1 MYIRLFPNRTYV
13 QDHIL
18 PVSVLG
24 NNTFTIPLIADQI
37 DINSIRTD
45 VDLHIST
52 HSLSTIYKG
61 DNMYTGDIV
70 SITDDIAI
78 IDMGDKRITI
88 RGYDNVIDNKSIQG
102 MMYDG
107 YVVPDTINMSYV
119 TTGIES
125 SIIHSLDMNTKVL
138 ETDILISNDTMN
150 DLDNVSIDIVTSDSN
165 DMQLR
170 TYSANASMSES
181 SIGTIYSIDD
191 RYTLLQGYTTTVD
204 IIDTTVDV
212 QPMYIVDAP
221 NGKANAV
228 YTIRWKSPID
238 IPAGS
243 LYIYNDGVLEGISYI
258 PNTGSNQIRD
268 TTISSIASIY
278 AIGTIYNDEDKGIIS
293 LNGTIYNT
301 MSITT
306 NIVLRYYVGDDYRGS
321 SMRRDGPYI
330 IMPLSLNGRSSTP
343 YDITI
348 TK

>member
-1 MYIRLFPNRTYV
+1 
-13 QDHIL
+13 
-18 PVSVLG
+18 
-24 NNTFTIPLIADQI
+24 
-37 DINSIRTD
+37 
-45 VDLHIST
+45 
-52 HSLSTIYKG
+52 
-61 DNMYTGDIV
+61 
-70 SITDDIAI
+70 
-78 IDMGDKRITI
+78 
-88 RGYDNVIDNKSIQG
+88 
-102 MMYDG
+102 
-107 YVVPDTINMSYV
+107 MSYV

-170 TYSANASMSES
+170 TSMSES

-228 YTIRWKSPID
+228 YTIRWTSPID

-243 LYIYNDGVLEGISYI
+243 LYIYSDGVLEGISYI

-268 TTISSIASIY
+268 TTISSI
-278 AIGTIYNDEDKGIIS
+278 GTI
-293 LNGTIYNT
+293 
-301 MSITT
+301 
-306 NIVLRYYVGDDYRGS
+306 
-321 SMRRDGPYI
+321 
-330 IMPLSLNGRSSTP
+330 
-343 YDITI
+343 
-348 TK
+348 